1 MWESKLYSYIACLFV
16 FALKARP
23 RSSGKKF
30 KNHMGPYNKV
40 HMGTDSKSTWA
51 KITKSADS
59 ISVGDG
65 MKVNMRDLD

>member
-1 MWESKLYSYIACLFV
+1 
-16 FALKARP
+16 
-23 RSSGKKF
+23 
-30 KNHMGPYNKV
+30 MGPYNKV

>member
-1 MWESKLYSYIACLFV
+1 
-16 FALKARP
+16 LKARS

-30 KNHMGPYNKV
+30 KIHWAEIQNQHGQKFKIHMGPYNKV